1 MAILLQKSKV
11 MKAAG
16 MSLVVLLAACSG
28 DQSYKRQVNDDDT
41 YLETPPLKA
50 LNVPAGMILP
60 LQNGEY
66 DIPPTASK
74 GLVGKEL
81 DIRPPS
87 QTLALLSGSRAEN
100 SVKSSKLLLENTSE
114 NSNLWSQIN
123 HVLLKKGYNV
133 SQRDDAGQTL
143 TTDWIEWPRADE
155 NVPYQIRYR
164 ISVARQSY
172 QIELSVANEGLRQGD
187 QPIIDP
193 IEVQRYNALMLNE
206 LIEGVNQQRERISD
220 NTAAR
225 NLGPLDVQSGG
236 DTSGLP
242 QMIVRAPY
250 NIVWDRLPA
259 ALEKVGMKVGSRSR
273 STGSIAVTYKGL
285 SASGWKSMGVNEPS
299 ISEGDYKLQVGDLN
313 NRSSLQFISDKGKP
327 LTQSQN
333 DELVAVLKAA
343 FSQTTGS

>member
-11 MKAAG
+11 MKIAG
-16 MSLVVLLAACSG
+16 MSLAMLLAACSS
-28 DQSYKRQVNDDDT
+28 DQSYKRQVNGDYA
-41 YLETPPLKA
+41 YLEAPPLKA

-66 DIPPTASK
+66 DIPPTISK
-74 GLVGKEL
+74 GLIGKEL

-87 QTLALLSGSRAEN
+87 QALALLSGSRTEN
-100 SVKSSKLLLENTSE
+100 SIKSSKLLLENTPE

-123 HVLLKKGYNV
+123 NVLLKKGDKI
-133 SQRDDAGQTL
+133 SQRDDANQTL
-143 TTDWIEWPRADE
+143 VTDWIEWQRTDE
-155 NVPYQIRYR
+155 DVPYQTRHR
-164 ISVARQSY
+164 ISIAHQNY
-172 QIELSVANEGLRQGD
+172 QIELSVANEGLRQGG
-187 QPIIDP
+187 QQVTDP
-193 IEVQRYNALMLNE
+193 VEIQRYNALMLNE
-206 LIEGVNQQRERISD
+206 LIEGVNRQRERMSD
-220 NTAAR
+220 NPSAH

-259 ALEKVGMKVGSRSR
+259 ALEKVGMKVGNRSR
-273 STGSIAVTYKGL
+273 STGSITVTYKSL
-285 SASGWKSMGVNEPS
+285 STSDWKSMGVNEPS
-299 ISEGDYKLQVGDLN
+299 ISEGDYKLQIGDLN

-327 LTQSQN
+327 LTQVQN

-343 FSQTTGS
+343 FSQTAGL